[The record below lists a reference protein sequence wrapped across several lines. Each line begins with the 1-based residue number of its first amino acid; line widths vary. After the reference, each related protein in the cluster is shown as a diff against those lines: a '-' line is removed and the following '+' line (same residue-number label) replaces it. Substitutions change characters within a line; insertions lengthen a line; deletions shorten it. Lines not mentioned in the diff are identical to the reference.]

1 MTLIYSAVVEIH
13 NRCLKESPSA
23 LHPVQV
29 NIYLQPTFNQV
40 PTCRSVTINT
50 INSQCN
56 KKD

>member
-1 MTLIYSAVVEIH
+1 MTPIYSAVVEIH
-13 NRCLKESPSA
+13 NRCLKESSSA
-23 LHPVQV
+23 HHPVQV

-56 KKD
+56 K